1 MRLALC
7 SCMSSYIT
15 WRLGGNGL
23 YVPFQE
29 GRVKCHLPGAETNC
43 KESQLRELVVLNRTR

>member
-7 SCMSSYIT
+7 SCMSSYTT

-29 GRVKCHLPGAETNC
+29 GKVKCHLPGAETNC
-43 KESQLRELVVLNRTR
+43 KESQLKELVVLNRTS